1 MMPRKFLIYT
11 IIIGITI
18 LLLSLTATFIDNT
31 FNVIINNQLAV
42 GQFENSDYTFML
54 MNLYCNI
61 IKPIGTISLIII
73 NFVLIFLEVIN
84 MYKLI
89 KYFKE
94 KEKFK
99 DDKEN
104 S

>member
-1 MMPRKFLIYT
+1 MMPRKFLVYT
-11 IIIGITI
+11 IIIGMII
-18 LLLSLTATFIDNT
+18 LLLSLTAVFIENT

-42 GQFENSDYTFML
+42 GQLENSDYTFML

-61 IKPIGTISLIII
+61 IKPIGTIILISI
-73 NFVLIFLEVIN
+73 NFILIVLEGIN
-84 MYKLI
+84 VYKLI

-94 KEKFK
+94 KKEIK